1 MSYRSF
7 SGVFRS
13 KEKGLLAA
21 FLYTL
26 SIYRLIDLYTRAA
39 LGEGMAMIFLPLVM
53 WGMYELFL
61 GNEKKWYLAALGFT
75 GVMQCHILSTE
86 LAVCFGGLFGLLY
99 IGRLREKGR
108 FRALSCG
115 GGQYGASKSGADAAD
130 SAAQRVSVPCIF
142 GGEYLELVDD
152 HAAEA
157 F

>member
-1 MSYRSF
+1 M
-7 SGVFRS
+7 
-13 KEKGLLAA
+13 AA

-108 FRALSCG
+108 FRALL
-115 GGQYGASKSGADAAD
+115 AAAGSTVLLNLGLMLPD